1 MFNIGTPELLV
12 IAAIALIFLGPEQFP
27 TQAKVFLRM
36 FREFREHWDDA
47 KRDIMNEINPVRKE
61 FRELK
66 RFKPEELLDKLT
78 GESQDA
84 INEAAKPADGAA
96 QQSGAVAA
104 SDIGPTTGANEAPV
118 EFESSAP
125 QDAGGRSEETQW
137 ERKDEGQ
144 AGSAAPTEEDEYR
157 AAAAVNDIRPKDG
170 SD

>member
-1 MFNIGTPELLV
+1 
-12 IAAIALIFLGPEQFP
+12 
-27 TQAKVFLRM
+27 M

-78 GESQDA
+78 GE
-84 INEAAKPADGAA
+84 KPGRRKRGGETRRWRGAA
-96 QQSGAVAA
+96 VRLAAA

-118 EFESSAP
+118 EFESSVTA
-125 QDAGGRSEETQW
+125 AAEGRTEDTTW

-144 AGSAAPTEEDEYR
+144 AGPAAPTEEDEYR
-157 AAAAVNDIRPKDG
+157 AAAADNDIRPKDG

>member
-1 MFNIGTPELLV
+1 MFNIGAPELIV
-12 IAAIALIFLGPEQFP
+12 IAGIALIILGPEKFP

-36 FREFREHWDDA
+36 FRDFREHWDDA
-47 KRDIMNEINPVRKE
+47 KRDIMNEINPVKKE

-78 GESQDA
+78 GEDQEKSNEPA
-84 INEAAKPADGAA
+84 KPVEAAKSGGPEYPPA
-96 QQSGAVAA
+96 
-104 SDIGPTTGANEAPV
+104 TGANEAPV